1 MTNREASIRCV
12 GSSFLQ
18 VLIPVIGVTAE
29 ATGRFTPDFG
39 ISVLTLSDGG
49 SIDDGGQI
57 KIKPPGDHI
66 IRIIVANSGSVTG
79 SS

>member
-1 MTNREASIRCV
+1 MTNRKTAFAVLAVLC
-12 GSSFLQ
+12 LQ

-29 ATGRFTPDFG
+29 TTGRSTPDFG

-57 KIKPPGDHI
+57 KLAPGDPI
-66 IRIIVANSGSVTG
+66 I
-79 SS
+79 

>member
-1 MTNREASIRCV
+1 MTNRKTAFAVLAVLC
-12 GSSFLQ
+12 LQ

-29 ATGRFTPDFG
+29 TTGRSTPDFG

-57 KIKPPGDHI
+57 
-66 IRIIVANSGSVTG
+66 
-79 SS
+79 